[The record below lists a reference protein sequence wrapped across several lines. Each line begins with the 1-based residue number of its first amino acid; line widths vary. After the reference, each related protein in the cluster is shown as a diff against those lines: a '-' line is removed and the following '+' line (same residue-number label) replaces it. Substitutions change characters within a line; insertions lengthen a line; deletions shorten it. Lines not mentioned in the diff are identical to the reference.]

1 MKNKL
6 LVSLAILGLLL
17 APAAASAGL
26 QNFDDLP
33 VGSIEGTHL
42 GIAPDGVT
50 ITSQFGGSQVATT
63 QNGDPTRVGW
73 TSPFH
78 AVTNLS
84 QQGNYLVG
92 NPMTFTF
99 DIGRG
104 FISFVAG
111 DEGGDLDQFT
121 YSVYNSSHVLVF
133 QATTDPFGGNPLIND
148 PSNPLFGYMQDQFH
162 VELSSDN
169 GPQFADM
176 RYLVVEAISVNGGA
190 GIGIDDLVFCRPVP
204 VPPSMLLLGSGLLG
218 LVGFGIRRR
227 KS

>member
-26 QNFDDLP
+26 QNFDNLP
-33 VGSIEGTHL
+33 VGNIDGTHL

-50 ITSQFGGSQVATT
+50 ITSQLGNTEVVSSIPA
-63 QNGDPTRVGW
+63 DPTRVGW
-73 TSPFH
+73 TSPYH
-78 AVTNLS
+78 AVTNPNFITP
-84 QQGNYLVG
+84 GNS
-92 NPMTFTF
+92 MTFTF

-121 YSVYNSSHVLVF
+121 YSVYNSSHILVF

-148 PSNPLFGYMQDQFH
+148 PSNPLFGYMQDQYH

-176 RYLVVEAISVNGGA
+176 RYLVISDAINA
-190 GIGIDDLVFCRPVP
+190 GIGVDDLVFCRPVP